1 LLLFLKKKKQ
11 KDFYYRGVEEF
22 MAGLMHTL
30 HTLVSFALVLGILVF
45 IHELG
50 HYIAA
55 RAQKIHVE
63 AFSIGFGPTLLS
75 WTDRHETVW
84 KLCLLPLGG
93 FVKMHGMAV
102 NIADENA
109 IDMTSNRPGEA
120 YFEKTVLARAIVAA
134 AGPVAN
140 FLLAAVLFSGLNAV
154 VGQQVPLPVVGDI
167 APGSAAAVAGLHNGD
182 AIRFVDGQRTMEFED
197 LRRIVAAS
205 AGKTL
210 SFAVHRGNQD
220 LTLPVT
226 IQPATPGDMSV
237 GRLGVKSGEVATVH
251 MGLFSAITTGFV
263 QTWQVLWQTLVGL
276 VHIVTT
282 GHGVNELGGP
292 IAIASLSGKV
302 AELGIASLVG
312 FIAMLSINLGLVNL
326 LPIPVLDG
334 GHLMFYAA
342 EAVRGRPLPARA
354 LDYGYRVGFAI
365 IASLFVF
372 ISWNDL
378 VHTGAVHWV
387 AHIFG

>member
-1 LLLFLKKKKQ
+1 
-11 KDFYYRGVEEF
+11 

-30 HTLVSFALVLGILVF
+30 HTLASFALVLGILVF

-50 HYIAA
+50 HYLAA
-55 RAQKIHVE
+55 RLNNIHVE
-63 AFSIGFGPTLLS
+63 AFSIGFGPALLS

-84 KLCLLPLGG
+84 KLCALPLGG

-102 NIADENA
+102 NVADENA
-109 IDMTSNRPGEA
+109 IDMSSTRPGQA
-120 YFEKTVLARAIVAA
+120 YFEKSVAARAMVAA
-134 AGPVAN
+134 AGPIAN

-154 VGQQVPLPVVGDI
+154 IGQQVPLPVVGDI
-167 APGSAAAVAGLHNGD
+167 SPGSAAALAGLHPGD
-182 AIRFVDGQRTMEFED
+182 AVRAVDGQRTMEFED

-220 LTLPVT
+220 LNIPVT

-237 GRLGVKSGEVATVH
+237 GRLGVKSGEVATLR
-251 MGLFSAITTGFV
+251 MGLFTAIITGIT

-276 VHIVTT
+276 VHIITT

-302 AELGIASLVG
+302 ADLGFASLVG

-342 EAVRGRPLPARA
+342 EALRGRPLPPRA